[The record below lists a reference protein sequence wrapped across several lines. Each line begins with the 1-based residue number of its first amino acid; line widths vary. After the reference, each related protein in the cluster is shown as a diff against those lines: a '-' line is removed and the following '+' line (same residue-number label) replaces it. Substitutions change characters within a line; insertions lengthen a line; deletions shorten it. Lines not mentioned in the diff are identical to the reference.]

1 MRFAFLGVFDC
12 FRLRPSCSCITSST
26 TESNSTS
33 HSPRDKRKGTAPLV
47 TFSVPTTNSA
57 NSASRVQSFLKLD
70 PSASQNLT
78 REQVQVVRT
87 SQDRPGSDSQS
98 VSLSNPIRLKA
109 LADPDLPQMRMH
121 DYSFQLNGRTTCF
134 ATFSSSHQYRFF
146 PYPSDRRR
154 SFTISLEFRFCPLN
168 HC

>member
-70 PSASQNLT
+70 PSAPQNLT

-109 LADPDLPQMRMH
+109 LADLKRASIQLPTQWKNDPLRDLLLLP
-121 DYSFQLNGRTTCF
+121 
-134 ATFSSSHQYRFF
+134 
-146 PYPSDRRR
+146 PV
-154 SFTISLEFRFCPLN
+154 SLLSVPK
-168 HC
+168 